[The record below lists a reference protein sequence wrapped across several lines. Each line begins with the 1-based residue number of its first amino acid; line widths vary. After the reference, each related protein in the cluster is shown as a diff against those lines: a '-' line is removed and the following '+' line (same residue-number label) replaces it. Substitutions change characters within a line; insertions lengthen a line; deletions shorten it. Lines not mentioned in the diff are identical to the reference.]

1 MSRIGHLSRGLVL
14 PPQDGWH
21 DSVAALSKMSGGRHI
36 ARLLSCKG
44 AGFGS
49 GPVAVPKGPLLRLNL
64 PRAPTPRRRVL
75 SSAQFSQR
83 SRDPTVFS
91 CARGRVMD
99 ESMKPFVEREDVVHY
114 VEQLKTETDP
124 AKRNVV
130 LKLLAEEVVSKLLA
144 GEEDKQVNAAN

>member
-1 MSRIGHLSRGLVL
+1 
-14 PPQDGWH
+14 
-21 DSVAALSKMSGGRHI
+21 
-36 ARLLSCKG
+36 
-44 AGFGS
+44 
-49 GPVAVPKGPLLRLNL
+49 
-64 PRAPTPRRRVL
+64 
-75 SSAQFSQR
+75 
-83 SRDPTVFS
+83 
-91 CARGRVMD
+91 MD